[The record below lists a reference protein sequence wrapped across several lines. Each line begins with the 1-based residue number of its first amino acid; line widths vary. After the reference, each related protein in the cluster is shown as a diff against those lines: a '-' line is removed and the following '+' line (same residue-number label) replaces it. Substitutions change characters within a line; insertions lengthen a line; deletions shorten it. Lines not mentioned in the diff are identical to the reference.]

1 MSTSLPPLSTSLPP
15 LSTPIMPV
23 LSHSPRP
30 RVSIPI
36 PRPLPSP
43 IRAPLRHSWYPV
55 HERLSD
61 LPSPPTSLDPGSGQ
75 WQPPRHIRSPFGDPR
90 SRKPPVREGVYPLL
104 KDESSDLP
112 LSDENEKKHAK
123 EFEKEEFSPPIS
135 NGDEKKNANEF
146 EKNNDFSPSDGNK
159 KEYMMECEK
168 SDFLLP
174 LSDENENENEND
186 EFSSIE
192 NGLLSNLTEH
202 EKKALIELRSK
213 LEEAISTNNLFK
225 EETNKENPQI
235 EKSPKEDDKEEESKK
250 VLEENEKQA
259 NSIEINKDISLWGV
273 PLLPSKGDKGLDVL
287 LIKFLKARDFKAND
301 TFEMLKSTLEWRK
314 ENKIDS
320 ILDEDLGNDYD
331 CVAFMRGLD
340 REGHPICYN
349 VYGVFADE
357 EMYNKTFGTEVS
369 REKFLRWR
377 IQMLEKEILKLDFRH
392 GGISTLLQIN
402 DLKNAPGPSRR
413 DLRHATK
420 RVVGI
425 FQDNYPE
432 FIARNLFINVP
443 FWYYAFNAILSPFL
457 TQRTKS
463 KFVFSRPARVTET
476 LLKYIAAEEIP
487 VLYGGLRREDDPD
500 FSTQDAA
507 SEINVKAGATETIEI
522 PAPEAGNTLIWDLTI
537 IGWDV
542 NYKEEFVPTDEG
554 SYTVIVKKGRK
565 ISWQQEPIRNSFKNK
580 EPGKVVITIEN
591 SEGLGCAAFRAEG
604 TASGWFHRAAT
615 TSRSLQWKDNG
626 PLQFSSNKAS
636 WASPNWTTTF

>member
-1 MSTSLPPLSTSLPP
+1 MAVDGKEDDAEKPQTEASRDQTKLSENVKEDDV
-15 LSTPIMPV
+15 V
-23 LSHSPRP
+23 LKEDAK
-30 RVSIPI
+30 V
-36 PRPLPSP
+36 
-43 IRAPLRHSWYPV
+43 
-55 HERLSD
+55 ERNEKKN
-61 LPSPPTSLDPGSGQ
+61 GNE
-75 WQPPRHIRSPFGDPR
+75 F
-90 SRKPPVREGVYPLL
+90 E

-112 LSDENEKKHAK
+112 LSDENEKKNAK
-123 EFEKEEFSPPIS
+123 EFEDELSDENEKKNNKEFEKDEFSSPES
-135 NGDEKKNANEF
+135 NENEKKNANGL
-146 EKNNDFSPSDGNK
+146 EKNDFSPSDCNK
-159 KEYMMECEK
+159 KENMMECEK

-174 LSDENENENEND
+174 LSDENEKENEKEDEND

-202 EKKALIELRSK
+202 EKKALMELRSK

-225 EETNKENPQI
+225 KETNKENPQI
-235 EKSPKEDDKEEESKK
+235 ENPPKEDNEEEESKK
-250 VLEENEKQA
+250 VLEENEKQDK
-259 NSIEINKDISLWGV
+259 SINKVDKDISLWGV

-377 IQMLEKEILKLDFRH
+377 IQMLEKEILKLDFRP

-432 FIARNLFINVP
+432 FIARNNC
-443 FWYYAFNAILSPFL
+443 
-457 TQRTKS
+457 R
-463 KFVFSRPARVTET
+463 
-476 LLKYIAAEEIP
+476 YIAAEEIP

-522 PAPEAGNTLIWDLTI
+522 PAPETGNTLIWDLTI

-554 SYTVIVKKGRK
+554 SYTVIVKK
-565 ISWQQEPIRNSFKNK
+565 E
-580 EPGKVVITIEN
+580 GK
-591 SEGLGCAAFRAEG
+591 
-604 TASGWFHRAAT
+604 
-615 TSRSLQWKDNG
+615 
-626 PLQFSSNKAS
+626 
-636 WASPNWTTTF
+636 